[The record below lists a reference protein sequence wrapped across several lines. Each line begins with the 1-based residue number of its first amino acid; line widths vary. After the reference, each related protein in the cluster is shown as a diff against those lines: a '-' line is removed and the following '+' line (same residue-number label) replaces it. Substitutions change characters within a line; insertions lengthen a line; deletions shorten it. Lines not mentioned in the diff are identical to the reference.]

1 MSASVAYEDHRG
13 PARQGPQA
21 FFHGPELKSERPQA
35 PGDEETAGCDATDKG
50 LGVSRATF

>member
-1 MSASVAYEDHRG
+1 MSASVGYEDHRG